1 MTEAVRETLE
11 GLVRQDQS
19 SGEDGS
25 SGVQLEEVLDFDKR
39 SAGGVEEL
47 LEVEVVMVRHAN
59 EGGQR
64 VVPDERRSLRGRSS
78 LKVWIHRLLAIP
90 GRRR

>member
-47 LEVEVVMVRHAN
+47 LEVEVVMVRNAN

-64 VVPDERRSLRGRSS
+64 VVPDERRSLWGRSG
-78 LKVWIHRLLAIP
+78 LKV
-90 GRRR
+90 